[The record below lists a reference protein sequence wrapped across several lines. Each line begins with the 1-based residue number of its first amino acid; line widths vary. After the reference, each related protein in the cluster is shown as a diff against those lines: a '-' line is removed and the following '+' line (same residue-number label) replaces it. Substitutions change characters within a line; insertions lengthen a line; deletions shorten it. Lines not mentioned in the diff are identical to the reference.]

1 MARAKRKKSGATFG
15 SRTDVGCVRE
25 HNEDSLAVALP
36 LYVVCDGMGGHAAG
50 EVASEIAVDVIC
62 DRAPAHPDASAL
74 GQAVEEANLAII
86 RAAREG
92 VGRAGMGCTC
102 TAAMLEKDKLVI
114 AQVGDSRAYLLHKGQ
129 MQQLTR
135 DHSLVADLIEAGQ
148 ITEAEARVHP
158 QRSVITRALGSDPR
172 TQPDFFE
179 ITVEAGDRLLLCSDG
194 LSTMLEDD
202 QIAKILANHSE
213 PQRCAA
219 QLVNEAVGRG
229 GYDNVTVI
237 VVDVTGLAEQH
248 RRKLTRKSRATA
260 IMLALLLVAII
271 AGCAYG
277 FNYPGVQRRLSGG
290 SGWEGRRVPGRSRRP
305 VRAIFQSPRSR
316 DRRGVR
322 RFATGHRQSPAR
334 GGHQGGFFGA
344 ANSLVAEY
352 EKEIADRKA
361 AEEEAA
367 RAAAEANQPAEPAK
381 GAEGAG
387 GSTVGGEQGGTD
399 SQGTEP
405 SAGWALVPA
414 RLARARATPAL
425 ARTAHGRAAA
435 REEPTD
441 DPAQH
446 RADVLLIASPIVIVL
461 FAMMVVTG
469 GQELSFNTLGVPL
482 GIFAAFLVAHIA
494 VRLLA
499 PRPTQL
505 FCPFRS
511 RCRASASPS
520 LPALC
525 PIWP

>member
-25 HNEDSLAVALP
+25 HNEDSLAVAPP

-129 MQQLTR
+129 TQQLTR

-172 TQPDFFE
+172 TQPDLFE
-179 ITVEAGDRLLLCSDG
+179 LTVEAGDRLLLCSDG

-202 QIAKILANHSE
+202 QIAKILASHSE

-277 FNYPGVQRRLSGG
+277 FNYLASNAAYLVAQDGKVAVYQG
-290 SGWEGRRVPGRSRRP
+290 VPGD
-305 VRAIFQSPRSR
+305 IFGFSFNHL
-316 DRRGVR
+316 DRVTDVALDDLQPGTANRLREEGIKVD
-322 RFATGHRQSPAR
+322 SLE
-334 GGHQGGFFGA
+334 A

-352 EKEIADRKA
+352 EKEIADRRA

-367 RAAAEANQPAEPAK
+367 RAAAEANKPEEPAK
-381 GAEGAG
+381 GTEGAG
-387 GSTVGGEQGGTD
+387 DSTAGGTQGGTD
-399 SQGTEP
+399 AQGT
-405 SAGWALVPA
+405 
-414 RLARARATPAL
+414 
-425 ARTAHGRAAA
+425 
-435 REEPTD
+435 
-441 DPAQH
+441 
-446 RADVLLIASPIVIVL
+446 
-461 FAMMVVTG
+461 TG
-469 GQELSFNTLGVPL
+469 GSQ
-482 GIFAAFLVAHIA
+482 
-494 VRLLA
+494 
-499 PRPTQL
+499 
-505 FCPFRS
+505 
-511 RCRASASPS
+511 SASPS
-520 LPALC
+520 SGAGSGTSDASSGNTGAGTSRDAQGGAAGGTNR
-525 PIWP
+525 

>member
-25 HNEDSLAVALP
+25 HNEDSLAVAPP

-172 TQPDFFE
+172 TQPDLFE
-179 ITVEAGDRLLLCSDG
+179 LTAEAGDRLLLCSDG

-202 QIAKILANHSE
+202 QIAKILASHSE

-237 VVDVTGLAEQH
+237 VVYQG
-248 RRKLTRKSRATA
+248 
-260 IMLALLLVAII
+260 
-271 AGCAYG
+271 
-277 FNYPGVQRRLSGG
+277 
-290 SGWEGRRVPGRSRRP
+290 VPGD
-305 VRAIFQSPRSR
+305 IFGFSFNHL
-316 DRRGVR
+316 DRVTDVALDDLQPGTANRLREEGIKVD
-322 RFATGHRQSPAR
+322 SLE
-334 GGHQGGFFGA
+334 A

-367 RAAAEANQPAEPAK
+367 RAAAEANQPEEPAK
-381 GAEGAG
+381 GTEGAG
-387 GSTVGGEQGGTD
+387 GGAAGGEQGGTD
-399 SQGTEP
+399 SQDTEP
-405 SAGWALVPA
+405 PAGAGSGTTGKGTGNPDA
-414 RLARARATPAL
+414 GASGS
-425 ARTAHGRAAA
+425 TAGS
-435 REEPTD
+435 T
-441 DPAQH
+441 
-446 RADVLLIASPIVIVL
+446 S
-461 FAMMVVTG
+461 G
-469 GQELSFNTLGVPL
+469 GTN
-482 GIFAAFLVAHIA
+482 
-494 VRLLA
+494 R
-499 PRPTQL
+499 
-505 FCPFRS
+505 
-511 RCRASASPS
+511 
-520 LPALC
+520 
-525 PIWP
+525 

>member
-25 HNEDSLAVALP
+25 HNEDSLAVAPP

-92 VGRAGMGCTC
+92 IGRAGMGCTC

-135 DHSLVADLIEAGQ
+135 
-148 ITEAEARVHP
+148 
-158 QRSVITRALGSDPR
+158 ALGSDPR
-172 TQPDFFE
+172 TQPDLFE
-179 ITVEAGDRLLLCSDG
+179 LTVEAGDRLLLCSDG

-202 QIAKILANHSE
+202 QIAKILASHSE

-277 FNYPGVQRRLSGG
+277 FNYLASNAAYLVAQDGKVAVYQG
-290 SGWEGRRVPGRSRRP
+290 VPGDLFGLS
-305 VRAIFQSPRSR
+305 FNHL
-316 DRRGVR
+316 DRVTDVALDDLQPGTANRLREEGIKVD
-322 RFATGHRQSPAR
+322 SLE
-334 GGHQGGFFGA
+334 A

-352 EKEIADRKA
+352 EKEIADRRA

-367 RAAAEANQPAEPAK
+367 RAAAEANQPEEPAK
-381 GAEGAG
+381 GTEGAG
-387 GSTVGGEQGGTD
+387 GGAAGGEQGGTD
-399 SQGTEP
+399 SQSTEP
-405 SAGWALVPA
+405 PAGAGSGTTGKGTGNPDA
-414 RLARARATPAL
+414 GASGS
-425 ARTAHGRAAA
+425 TA
-435 REEPTD
+435 
-441 DPAQH
+441 
-446 RADVLLIASPIVIVL
+446 
-461 FAMMVVTG
+461 G
-469 GQELSFNTLGVPL
+469 GTSGGTN
-482 GIFAAFLVAHIA
+482 
-494 VRLLA
+494 R
-499 PRPTQL
+499 
-505 FCPFRS
+505 
-511 RCRASASPS
+511 
-520 LPALC
+520 
-525 PIWP
+525 

>member
-25 HNEDSLAVALP
+25 HNEDSLAVAPP

-172 TQPDFFE
+172 TQPDLFE
-179 ITVEAGDRLLLCSDG
+179 LTVEAGDRLLLCSDG

-202 QIAKILANHSE
+202 QIAKILASHSE

-277 FNYPGVQRRLSGG
+277 FNYLASNAAYLVAQDGKVAVYQG
-290 SGWEGRRVPGRSRRP
+290 VPGDH
-305 VRAIFQSPRSR
+305 VRAVFQSPRSR
-316 DRRGVR
+316 DRRGPG
-322 RFATGHRQSPAR
+322 RFATGHRQPLAR
-334 GGHQGGFFGA
+334 GGHQGGFPGSRQQPRRGIREGDRRPA
-344 ANSLVAEY
+344 APPKRKRPGQRLRPTSLRNPRRV
-352 EKEIADRKA
+352 RK
-361 AEEEAA
+361 
-367 RAAAEANQPAEPAK
+367 
-381 GAEGAG
+381 
-387 GSTVGGEQGGTD
+387 V
-399 SQGTEP
+399 
-405 SAGWALVPA
+405 L
-414 RLARARATPAL
+414 
-425 ARTAHGRAAA
+425 AAA
-435 REEPTD
+435 RPVASRVARTRKDTEP
-441 DPAQH
+441 PAG
-446 RADVLLIASPIVIVL
+446 AGSGTTGKGTGNPDAGASGST
-461 FAMMVVTG
+461 AG
-469 GQELSFNTLGVPL
+469 GTSGGTN
-482 GIFAAFLVAHIA
+482 
-494 VRLLA
+494 R
-499 PRPTQL
+499 
-505 FCPFRS
+505 
-511 RCRASASPS
+511 
-520 LPALC
+520 
-525 PIWP
+525 